1 MAIENYYYPQDINND
16 EFAFR
21 RVIFMAVTGKDI
33 TQNRE
38 YIYEKYKKNPKDFE
52 SQVKGIVTLPL
63 NSNISDSQ
71 SHSWSES
78 SYFDAIAES
87 AEGIVNTFTKKG
99 SLAGKSTSDFISN
112 IQKISDAKVIGA
124 VSDMIGVRRPLLNPG
139 YFQNYSKSSL
149 RSFSFS
155 FTFVP
160 ENKEESKQIIDIVRF
175 FKRCS
180 SPSRMLNSNFPIYTA
195 LSENFGTLGTAIGTV
210 GPLGALDGTLTAL
223 GNLVMLSPMTW
234 EIYVCNDNIR
244 NLMSFTRCVCTNVS
258 VTYGESEKVAM
269 FEDGMPKEIKL
280 SLSFSEGQLQFA
292 DAYGEKDNFGEVVS
306 DIAKKLKANFDNM
319 TEAFMQVAKD
329 IAGQAIEAGNNV
341 AIEAGSTIQSTVSNG
356 LDYVDTTGSL
366 SSAYNSTV
374 NYLSHKIGDVVDLFK
389 TDSAETAQS
398 KLPTPEPQKSEDKA
412 SGYRVW
418 EK

>member
-87 AEGIVNTFTKKG
+87 AEGIVNTFTEKG
-99 SLAGKSTSDFISN
+99 SLAGKSTGDFISN
-112 IQKISDAKVIGA
+112 IKKISDAKVIGA

-195 LSENFGTLGTAIGTV
+195 LSENFGTLGTAIGTI
-210 GPLGALDGTLTAL
+210 GPLGALDGALTAL

-319 TEAFMQVAKD
+319 TEAFMQGAKD

-341 AIEAGSTIQSTVSNG
+341 LTEGGSTMQSTVSTG

-366 SSAYNSTV
+366 SSGYNSTV
-374 NYLSHKIGDVVDLFK
+374 NYLSHKIGDLFK

-398 KLPTPEPQKSEDKA
+398 KLPTPEPQKSEDKV

>member
-99 SLAGKSTSDFISN
+99 SLAGKSTGDFISN

-319 TEAFMQVAKD
+319 TEAFMQGAKD
-329 IAGQAIEAGNNV
+329 IAGQVIEAGNNV
-341 AIEAGSTIQSTVSNG
+341 AIEAGSTIQSTVSTG

-374 NYLSHKIGDVVDLFK
+374 NYWSNQIGDLFK